1 MSSYWDDRAKV
12 PYLFNSE
19 TKQLVA
25 YDHKESVAYKCA
37 YVREHKL
44 GGVMF
49 WQYASDQKEYLM
61 TAIHKSTER
70 AAGN

>member
-1 MSSYWDDRAKV
+1 MNAKV

-49 WQYASDQKEYLM
+49 WQYASDPKEYLRQKHR
-61 TAIHKSTER
+61 TRCQKLNYLLI
-70 AAGN
+70 